1 MKESRRG
8 KPSNRAHVD
17 RQVSDVDVFEHV
29 ISGVRLSHVFQ
40 TLRDVELDP
49 SRAGSP
55 DDLSVSLDDDKQSQ

>member
-1 MKESRRG
+1 MKVSRRG

-17 RQVSDVDVFEHV
+17 RQVSDDDVFEHV

-40 TLRDVELDP
+40 TLRDVEFGP
-49 SRAGSP
+49 ARAGSS